1 MAAPAT
7 GLPVVAAAVSSP
19 AVGANAMSVIIAR
32 LKDYAGNVTKERKP
46 WAEMIDRNSF
56 SKPGSLAEATSRL
69 RKNANYFKV
78 NYLIVML
85 LTTALTFVMHPSSL
99 LVLALL
105 AGSWIYV
112 FLVRTAPL
120 QLGGRTLSDR
130 EKLMGMSAVSFIT
143 IFFLTSVG
151 TVFFS
156 ALSLSLAVVAAHGA
170 FREPDNLFIDE
181 GETQQGLLSIF
192 TTPVSAPVTGVSVV

>member
-1 MAAPAT
+1 MSAPVPPAAPTSVGSA
-7 GLPVVAAAVSSP
+7 PSP
-19 AVGANAMSVIIAR
+19 PPGVGALMLIAGR
-32 LKDYAGNVTKERKP
+32 LKEYASGVARQGKP
-46 WAEMIDRNSF
+46 WAEVVDRNAF
-56 SKPGSLAEATSRL
+56 SKPGNLAEATSRL

-85 LTTALTFVMHPSSL
+85 LCTAFTFVLHPSSL

-112 FLVRTAPL
+112 FLMRTTPL
-120 QLGGRTLSDR
+120 VISGRTLSER
-130 EKLMGMSAVSFIT
+130 EKLIGMSAISFIT

-156 ALSLSLAVVAAHGA
+156 ALSISIALIALHGA

-181 GETQQGLLSIF
+181 GETQQGFMNIF
-192 TTPVSAPVTGVSVV
+192 AVPAVPATVST